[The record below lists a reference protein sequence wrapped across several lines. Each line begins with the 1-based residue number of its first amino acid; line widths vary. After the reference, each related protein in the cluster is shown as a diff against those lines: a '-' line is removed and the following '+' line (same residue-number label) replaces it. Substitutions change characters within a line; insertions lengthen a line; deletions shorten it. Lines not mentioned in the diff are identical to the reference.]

1 MSGIAGA
8 LSCTLV
14 KHQTLSSA
22 TMTSSLPFEILS
34 IIARYVAA
42 QGGKLTPYAMVNRD
56 WQVAFEEEIYS
67 SLVVLSPSDVT
78 TVVVGTGTGLE
89 PCKKHGL
96 TLQRLDALVTGP
108 ESWKR
113 DRKAAIKRILYKVAV
128 PHWLTEEIMRDDDDD
143 GEEYTYDNAFRREND
158 RAFSEGVR
166 SLFDYL
172 SHWTDKARPISLGI
186 VLQAE
191 RVYTSD
197 EDAEPGVVFGPET
210 EEDELIAPYRASFIR
225 DCQLPIVNC
234 ISSLDLPEAWL
245 PASMGRENQLSPGA
259 ALKIASACGG
269 DALLRVQIDGAY
281 LIPRVD
287 TAVSAER
294 RATTAENL
302 SRLPPSVRRLDI
314 QWCAYGSVVEVPS
327 APSPLPAVH
336 LQPDALSAA
345 LHNVSLQLKELHID
359 ELDVLPEFFC
369 PTGIGLPLGQNW
381 AHLEI
386 LKFTSLPFYTPF
398 GHVLWY
404 DDGFS
409 LNNIH
414 VQSYFDEFYTNAG
427 LAVQRMPKLS
437 LLSIGF
443 HSLEQELRFHRSE
456 EGRRGLNV
464 HLGGSYRFSREVLH
478 AWKVHKAQ
486 IHRIYRTGLMASWK
500 TWPPS

>member
-1 MSGIAGA
+1 
-8 LSCTLV
+8 
-14 KHQTLSSA
+14 
-22 TMTSSLPFEILS
+22 
-34 IIARYVAA
+34 
-42 QGGKLTPYAMVNRD
+42 MVNRD
-56 WQVAFEEEIYS
+56 WQVAFEEHIYS
-67 SLVVLSPSDVT
+67 FLVVFSPSDVT
-78 TVVVGTGTGLE
+78 TVAVGTDTGLE
-89 PCKKHGL
+89 HCKKHGL

-113 DRKAAIKRILYKVAV
+113 ARKAAIKRILYKVAV
-128 PHWLTEEIMRDDDDD
+128 PHWLTEEIMRDYDDD
-143 GEEYTYDNAFRREND
+143 GEDYTYDNAFRREND

-166 SLFDYL
+166 SLFNYL
-172 SHWTDKARPISLGI
+172 SHWTDKARPMSLGI

-197 EDAEPGVVFGPET
+197 EDAEPGVFEPVTG
-210 EEDELIAPYRASFIR
+210 EDELIAPYRASFIR
-225 DCQLPIVNC
+225 DYQLPVVNC
-234 ISSLDLPEAWL
+234 ISSLDLPEALL
-245 PASMGRENQLSPGA
+245 PADMGQENQLSPGA

-269 DALLRVQIDGAY
+269 AALLRVQINGAY

-287 TAVSAER
+287 TALSAER
-294 RATTAENL
+294 RATTAKNL

-314 QWCAYGSVVEVPS
+314 LWRAYGSVIEVPS

-345 LHNVSLQLKELHID
+345 LYNVSLQLKELHID
-359 ELDVLPEFFC
+359 ELDILPEFFC
-369 PTGIGLPLGQNW
+369 PTGIGLPPGQNW

-386 LKFTSLPFYTPF
+386 LKFTNLPFYTPF
-398 GHVLWY
+398 GDVLWY

-409 LNNIH
+409 RNNIH

-427 LAVQRMPKLS
+427 LAVQRMPKLK

-443 HSLEQELRFHRSE
+443 HSLEQELRCRRSDE
-456 EGRRGLNV
+456 DGRDLNV
-464 HLGGSYRFSREVLH
+464 HLGGSYRFSQEVLH

-486 IHRIYRTGLMASWK
+486 IHRIYRTGLMASWN